1 MSRYRCFNSLA
12 PALLTG
18 ALALAWMPFAMALQ
32 PYTATYELSRSNMV
46 VGEGKYE
53 LSIDDDGK
61 VTFHARAETAGVV
74 SMFRSDTVRETSR
87 LQMEEDGTLT
97 ALSYEYKHQ
106 RGRSTEEEKSI
117 DFDWDNNL
125 AISIVDGK
133 EHRLEVQPGTV
144 DRMALQLRM
153 MMDATGNADAVMK
166 YETVNDDELREY
178 EFTREGRYRVQ
189 TGAGEFSTIRLER
202 KHNSR
207 TTIFWSA
214 PELGYLPVRV
224 EQQRNGKTTMRMD
237 MTSVSGPLAETD

>member
-1 MSRYRCFNSLA
+1 MSLCKNFR
-12 PALLTG
+12 LTAATLVAG
-18 ALALAWMPFAMALQ
+18 ALTLAWTPSAMALQ

-61 VTFHARAETAGVV
+61 VTFHARAETAGLV

-87 LQMEEDGTLT
+87 LQMKEDGTLI
-97 ALSYEYKHQ
+97 ALGYEYKHQ
-106 RGRSTEEEKSI
+106 RGRNTEEEKRI

-125 AISIVDGK
+125 AISVIDGK
-133 EHRLEVQPGTV
+133 EHRLEVAPGTV

-153 MMDATGNADAVMK
+153 MIDATGSADAVMK
-166 YETVNDDELREY
+166 YETVNDDEVREY

-189 TGAGEFSTIRLER
+189 TGAGEFSTVRLER
-202 KHNSR
+202 KHNGR

-214 PELGYLPVRV
+214 PELDYLPVRV
-224 EQQRNGKTTMRMD
+224 EQHRNGKVTMRMD
-237 MTSVSGPLAETD
+237 MTSVSGPLTESD